1 MSRWPRIF
9 VDVET
14 TGLDSSIHEIIEIC
28 IITEWQS
35 GSFEEWHTK
44 IRPERIGDAHPRA
57 LEVNSYTPE
66 AWRDAPIMAYVVNDI
81 AARVSHGLVIGHN
94 VAFDM
99 GFISAALSSY
109 GLRRPSHRT
118 FDTMALAYE
127 HLPISKVSLDAIRR
141 FFGWSG
147 KHAHTA
153 LTDTRDCR
161 RLFHRLHRC
170 SWLQRLWYRLKFTI
184 TDEP

>member
-1 MSRWPRIF
+1 MSHWPRLF

-14 TGLDSSIHEIIEIC
+14 TGLDPSIHEIIEIC

-57 LEVNSYTPE
+57 LEVNGYTAE
-66 AWRDAPIMAYVVNDI
+66 AWRNAPIMAYVINDI
-81 AARVSHGLVIGHN
+81 AARVSKGLVIGHN
-94 VAFDM
+94 VAFDL
-99 GFISAALSSY
+99 GFISAALAGH
-109 GLRRPSHRT
+109 GLRRPSHRS

-127 HLPISKVSLDAIRR
+127 HLPLPKVSLDAIRA

-147 KHAHTA
+147 ADAHTA
-153 LTDTRDCR
+153 LQDTRDMR
-161 RLFHRLHRC
+161 RLFHSLYRAGC
-170 SWLQRLWYRLKFTI
+170 LQRLWYRAIWTWR
-184 TDEP
+184 DG

>member
-14 TGLDSSIHEIIEIC
+14 TGLDPSIHEIIDIC

-35 GSFEEWHTK
+35 GNIDEWHSM
-44 IRPERIGDAHPRA
+44 IRPEHIETAHPRA
-57 LEVNSYTPE
+57 LEVNGYTPE

-81 AARVSHGLVIGHN
+81 AARVSQGMVIGHN
-94 VAFDM
+94 VAFDL
-99 GFISAALSSY
+99 GFISAALAGH
-109 GLRRPSHRT
+109 GLRRPSHRS

-127 HLPISKVSLDAIRR
+127 HLPLPKVSLDAIRS

-147 KHAHTA
+147 NHAHTA
-153 LTDTRDCR
+153 LQDTRDMR
-161 RLFHRLHRC
+161 RLFHRLYRAGC
-170 SWLQRLWYRLKFTI
+170 LQRLWYRALWTWR
-184 TDEP
+184 DA